1 VGDRKRVRFWKDQ
14 WFGTCSLAIQFWDI
28 YFIVNEHGKTISE
41 AWNRTNLKFSF
52 RRIVNRALMTQ
63 WKELIQ
69 IASGIE
75 LTDEEDSIIWQYCS
89 NGKYYVQ
96 TLYAIINDR
105 RMRQVYTPVVW
116 KIHVPSRIHIFYG
129 S

>member
-41 AWNRTNLKFSF
+41 AWNRTNLRFSF

-63 WKELIQ
+63 WEELIQ

-75 LTDEEDSIIWQYCS
+75 LTDEEDSII
-89 NGKYYVQ
+89 
-96 TLYAIINDR
+96 
-105 RMRQVYTPVVW
+105 
-116 KIHVPSRIHIFYG
+116 
-129 S
+129 